1 MVHWLFETEPAAPQG
16 EASGQAH
23 SGLLIVYQIEDIQWL
38 RIGNVANSIA
48 GEVLIRA
55 LTVLGIPDDGKNS
68 E

>member
-48 GEVLIRA
+48 GEVLI
-55 LTVLGIPDDGKNS
+55 
-68 E
+68 